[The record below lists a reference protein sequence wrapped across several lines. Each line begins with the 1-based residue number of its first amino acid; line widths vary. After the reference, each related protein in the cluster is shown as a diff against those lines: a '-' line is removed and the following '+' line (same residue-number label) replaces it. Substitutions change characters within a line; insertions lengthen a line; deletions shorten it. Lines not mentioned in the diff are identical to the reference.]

1 MKKIR
6 VTYFIILLLALLLG
20 AMLLFPEQ
28 FETLLAGLFTSKFTQ
43 GSRTPLPVLFLEH
56 LEMVVISSAMAI
68 AFGFVLGV
76 FLTTKTGAEFKES
89 LLKLVNLGQTFPSA
103 ALLAL
108 VVPIVGYGIKGAL
121 IALFLYALMPIVYN
135 VVVGIEEVPED
146 VVEAARGMGMS
157 EWETYRK
164 VKIPLAMNAILGGI
178 RTSTVINISAATLAA
193 AAGAGGLGVLVVNGV
208 KTFDMVLILMGSIP
222 VTLLAVI
229 VELILEEVQKRRVYA
244 Q

>member
-1 MKKIR
+1 MKKNMALIPI
-6 VTYFIILLLALLLG
+6 VILILLLS
-20 AMLLFPEQ
+20 AMLIYSKG
-28 FETLLAGLFTSKFTQ
+28 FEELLKSMFTSKFPE
-43 GSRTPLPVLFLEH
+43 GSRTPLFVLFMQH
-56 LEMVVISSAMAI
+56 MEMVVISSAMAI
-68 AFGFVLGV
+68 VFGISLGI
-76 FLTTKTGAEFKES
+76 FLTTSFGEEFKAS

-135 VVVGIEEVPED
+135 VVVGIEEVPVS

-208 KTFDMVLILMGSIP
+208 RTFDMVLILMGSIP
-222 VTLLAVI
+222 VTILAVI
-229 VELILEEVQKRRVYA
+229 VELILEQIQKKLVYSGS
-244 Q
+244 

>member
-1 MKKIR
+1 MKKINGAYLVIVILIVVLASMIIFSGTFEDILNR
-6 VTYFIILLLALLLG
+6 VFS
-20 AMLLFPEQ
+20 
-28 FETLLAGLFTSKFTQ
+28 SKFPS
-43 GSRTPLPVLFLEH
+43 GSRTPLLVLFWQH
-56 LEMVVISSAMAI
+56 IQMVAISSLI
-68 AFGFVLGV
+68 AVSLGLTIGIFV
-76 FLTTKTGAEFKES
+76 TTSMGEEFKSS

-108 VVPIVGYGIKGAL
+108 AVPIVGYGIEGAL
-121 IALFLYALMPIVYN
+121 IALSIYALMPIVYN
-135 VVVGIEEVPED
+135 VVVGIEEVPKD

-157 EWETYRK
+157 EFETYKK

-208 KTFDMVLILMGSIP
+208 KTFDTVLILEGSIP

-229 VELILEEVQKRRVYA
+229 VELVLEQVQKKVVY
-244 Q
+244 

>member
-1 MKKIR
+1 MNKIK
-6 VTYFIILLLALLLG
+6 VTYIIILLLMMLLG
-20 AMLLFPEQ
+20 AILLFPER
-28 FETLLAGLFTSKFTQ
+28 FEEILTGVFTRKFTQ
-43 GSRTPLPVLFLEH
+43 SSRTPLPVLFLEH
-56 LEMVVISSAMAI
+56 LEMVVISSSMAI
-68 AFGFVLGV
+68 TFGFALGI
-76 FLTTKTGAEFKES
+76 FLTTSTGAEFKES

-108 VVPIVGYGIKGAL
+108 VVPIIGYGIKGAL
-121 IALFLYALMPIVYN
+121 IALFIYALMPIIYN
-135 VVVGIEEVPED
+135 VVVGIEEVPQD

-208 KTFDMVLILMGSIP
+208 KTFDMVYILMGSIP

-229 VELILEEVQKRRVYA
+229 VELVLEQVQKRSVYA